1 MNSYHTSVLLYESV
15 DLLQIKPD
23 GIYIDCTMG
32 AGGHTQAILNKL
44 TSKGHVYA
52 FDQDLDAGAN
62 AINSDN
68 LTLIQSNFR
77 YIKQFLKL
85 YGVTH
90 VDGIIAD
97 LGVSSHQFDL
107 PERGFSYRFDAPLDM
122 RMNTRS
128 HFKASDIIQTYSE
141 DKLIYIFSTYGEVR
155 NSKTLAKTIIQ
166 VRSRMS
172 IHSTKLLNEVI
183 EPLIIGPRQ
192 KYLAQVYQA
201 LRIEVNQE
209 LESLQQLLMD
219 GYEVIRPGGR
229 MAIIT
234 FHSLEDRMVK
244 NAFKYG
250 NIEGK
255 MQQDMYGNIFRP
267 WKIINKNVITPSQD
281 EQKSNPRSSSAKLRV
296 AEKISQS

>member
-1 MNSYHTSVLLYESV
+1 MSSYHTSVLLNESV
-15 DLLQIKPD
+15 DLLDVKPG
-23 GIYIDCTMG
+23 GIYVDCTMG

-62 AINSDN
+62 AIKSDN
-68 LTLIQSNFR
+68 ITLIQSNFR

-97 LGVSSHQFDL
+97 LGVSSHQLDM
-107 PERGFSYRFDAPLDM
+107 PERGFSYRFDAQLDM

-128 HFKASDIIQTYSE
+128 HIKASDVIQSYSE
-141 DKLIYIFSTYGEVR
+141 EKLVHIFSTYGEVR
-155 NSKTLAKTIIQ
+155 NSKTLAKAIIQ
-166 VRSRMS
+166 VRSKMA
-172 IHSTKLLNEVI
+172 IHSTKLFNEVI
-183 EPLIIGPRQ
+183 DALIIGPRH

-209 LESLQQLLMD
+209 LESLEQLLRD
-219 GYEVIRPGGR
+219 GYDVLKPGGR

-244 NAFKYG
+244 NAFKFG
-250 NIEGK
+250 NIEGA
-255 MQQDMYGNIFRP
+255 MQQDLYGNIFRP
-267 WKIINKNVITPSQD
+267 WKMINKNVIIPTQD